1 MDPRY
6 LEAHFFGQSGGGCGC
21 AASPS
26 KIGSATERSPTTS
39 RRPSSRPVCGTACPT
54 RRRSGVS
61 SWRGGSSSAPTVTRR
76 RPGRSTTRRP
86 EAKLAI
92 RGKTYPVTVTPVT
105 DRRLAEALDDRY
117 ARKCDML
124 EVFGEDPPKWWY
136 YQARSDP
143 RWQSLHEGPSA
154 SRFPWLHG
162 VANAAQHVRAVQA
175 AATLRLP
182 ARDHLSLLPVDLYI
196 RIIYL
201 YARSI

>member
-1 MDPRY
+1 M
-6 LEAHFFGQSGGGCGC
+6 
-21 AASPS
+21 
-26 KIGSATERSPTTS
+26 
-39 RRPSSRPVCGTACPT
+39 
-54 RRRSGVS
+54 
-61 SWRGGSSSAPTVTRR
+61 
-76 RPGRSTTRRP
+76 
-86 EAKLAI
+86 
-92 RGKTYPVTVTPVT
+92 TVTPVT

-182 ARDHLSLLPVDLYI
+182 ARDRLSLLPVDLYI